1 MKSRYYK
8 IWASITITVAIAA
21 VVIRSLWQIVDIPTS
36 GTLLIFIPL
45 IIAML
50 GANILLISIF
60 ANPQRVKGLFFLIVI
75 TLALAGGLT
84 AGVTHFV
91 NFIISPLAEPFW
103 SKVIAVCILTSGWS
117 ASILVVWMLWSHRKT
132 GGSNG

>member
-1 MKSRYYK
+1 MKSRHLK
-8 IWASITITVAIAA
+8 TWAGLTITVAIAA
-21 VVIRSLWQIVDIPTS
+21 VVIRSIWQIVDIPTS

-50 GANILLISIF
+50 GANILFISIF
-60 ANPQRVKGLFFLIVI
+60 ANPQRVKSLHFLIII
-75 TLALAGGLT
+75 TLALAGGLI

-103 SKVIAVCILTSGWS
+103 SKAIAVCILSSGWS
-117 ASILVVWMLWSHRKT
+117 ASILVLWLLWSHRKT
-132 GGSNG
+132 GERNG